1 MSPGASC
8 LQRST
13 KQGSMMPA
21 HGCQEGG
28 WAECR
33 GRPAMRHQVSDRVSD
48 RIVTIGGGTGSF
60 TMLSELK
67 KVVVNPWAIVA
78 MTDSGGSSRRLMDE
92 FGHPLPLGDLR
103 QALVALSR
111 SRKLWGDVFSY
122 RFPDAPGGIV
132 GGHSLGNLIL
142 HALEDQNGGDLLG
155 ALEDAEEMLNAA
167 GHVVPVTLEQATL
180 CAELSDGTIIRG
192 ETEIDRPSGRPI
204 LPITCA
210 FLDPPVT
217 VLPRARK
224 ALERADRLLIGPG
237 DLYTSLIPCLLVD
250 GVAEAI
256 RACEGEVIYVCNVM
270 TKHGETDSFAASDFV
285 REVHHYLGRRV
296 DTVVV
301 NTAEPPEEL
310 AARYANEGAFP
321 VVPDLGAVRA
331 LVPHVLT
338 GPFAAT
344 EALFRHDAE
353 LVLVALWPELAD

>member
-1 MSPGASC
+1 
-8 LQRST
+8 
-13 KQGSMMPA
+13 
-21 HGCQEGG
+21 
-28 WAECR
+28 
-33 GRPAMRHQVSDRVSD
+33 MRHQVPERV
-48 RIVTIGGGTGSF
+48 VTVGGGTGSF

-67 KVVVNPWAIVA
+67 KVARNLWAIVA

-92 FGHPLPLGDLR
+92 FGRPLPLGDLR

-111 SRKLWGDVFSY
+111 SRKLWGDIFSY
-122 RFPDAPGGIV
+122 RFPDAPSGVV

-142 HALEDQNGGDLLG
+142 HALEDQNDGDLLA

-167 GHVVPVTLEQATL
+167 GHVIPVTLERSTL
-180 CAELSDGTIIRG
+180 CAELSDGIIVRG
-192 ETEIDRPSGRPI
+192 ETEIDRPVDRPI
-204 LPITCA
+204 LPISRA

-237 DLYTSLIPCLLVD
+237 DLYTSLVPCLLVD

-270 TKHGETDSFAASDFV
+270 TKHGETDGFAASDFV
-285 REVHHYLGRRV
+285 REIHRYLGRRV

-301 NTAEPPEEL
+301 NTAEPPAEL
-310 AARYANEGAFP
+310 AARYAIEGAFP

-338 GPFAAT
+338 GSFATT
-344 EALFRHDAE
+344 ELLIRHDAE
-353 LVLVALWPELAD
+353 RVVVALWPELAD